1 MRPLSGVRIVGFT
14 QFLLGPA
21 AVQYLS
27 DLGAEVYKIEPLEG
41 AFERRWTGSRLRI
54 GELSGIFGQA
64 NRNVRSVAV
73 DLKDERGRDAV
84 KRLIRTADVLVEN
97 YRPGVMDRLGLGAD
111 AVRSL
116 NPGIVYASA
125 SGFDPD
131 GPDRDLPGQD
141 LLIQAASGLMSL
153 TGRAGGPPVPTG
165 TPIVD
170 QHSAT
175 LLAMGILAALVRRS
189 ATGEGAHVHIS
200 MLRAALD
207 LQTEP
212 MTHVLNGQHLSRPQS
227 GIGSAFHDAPYGV
240 YPTADGYL
248 ALSIAPLE
256 RLGAALRSLGHDPGL
271 LPQESSFSGRD
282 EIWETLSDILVERSA
297 SEWEQ
302 ELRERGIWCAR
313 VNATEEVFAS
323 GSIDSESAT
332 VSFDLPGGAEA
343 HFLAHPLRFD
353 GVIPQNASAPPSL
366 GEHTI
371 AALSEA
377 GIPDDELETLLRE
390 GVIRG

>member
-1 MRPLSGVRIVGFT
+1 MTPLAGVRIVGFT

-27 DLGAEVYKIEPLEG
+27 DLGAEVYKIEPLDG

-84 KRLIRTADVLVEN
+84 KRLLRTADVLVEN
-97 YRPGVMDRLGLGAD
+97 YRPGVMDRLGLGPD
-111 AVRSL
+111 EVRAL

-131 GPDRDLPGQD
+131 GPYRDLPGQD

-175 LLAMGILAALVRRS
+175 LLAMGILAALVRRNT
-189 ATGEGAHVHIS
+189 TGEGAHVHIS

-212 MTHVLNGQHLSRPQS
+212 LTHVLNGQGLSRPDS

-240 YPTADGYL
+240 YRTAEGYL

-256 RLGAALRSLGHDPGL
+256 RLRAALRDLGHDPGP
-271 LPQESSFSGRD
+271 LPQDASFSARD
-282 EIWETLSDILVERSA
+282 EIWERLSKILVHRSA
-297 SEWEQ
+297 REWET
-302 ELRERGIWCAR
+302 ELRERDIWCAR

-323 GSIDSESAT
+323 GAIDPESAT
-332 VSFDLPGGAEA
+332 VSFDLSGGAQA
-343 HFLAHPLRFD
+343 RFLAHPLRFD
-353 GVIPQNASAPPSL
+353 GIVPQIASAPPSL

-371 AALSEA
+371 TALSEA
-377 GIPDDELETLLRE
+377 GMSDDELETLLRD
-390 GVIRG
+390 GVIHG